1 MLLEQ
6 SKTTYGMKSSPTPN
20 ICRKVKWKFGA
31 PRRPSP
37 GGTYVV
43 SFAAELPEGLDI
55 EPGTLVPGRVQG
67 NPHGVLLQQRRKAL
81 VHRQELVA
89 LNVKELRQTN
99 QVDQY
104 YLDKS
109 INNES
114 KKKWF

>member
-20 ICRKVKWKFGA
+20 ICRKVKRKFGA

-43 SFAAELPEGLDI
+43 SFAAELPEGLDV
-55 EPGTLVPGRVQG
+55 EPGTLVSGRVQG
-67 NPHGVLLQQRRKAL
+67 NPHGVLLQQRRKPL

-99 QVDQY
+99 QGGQ
-104 YLDKS
+104 
-109 INNES
+109 IPERI
-114 KKKWF
+114 